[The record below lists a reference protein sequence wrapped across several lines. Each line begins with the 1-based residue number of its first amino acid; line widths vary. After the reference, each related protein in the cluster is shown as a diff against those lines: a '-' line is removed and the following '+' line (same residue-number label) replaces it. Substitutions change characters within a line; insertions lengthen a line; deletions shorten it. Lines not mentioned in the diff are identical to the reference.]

1 MPQQPHN
8 FILLSCSRTGC
19 SGVLGFL
26 APGTVIHTTRLSCP
40 VCGAVRTI
48 GVTKQAKESAALN
61 ISPVDNV
68 C

>member
-8 FILLSCSRTGC
+8 FILLSCPRTGC

-48 GVTKQAKESAALN
+48 HIADSKQARESATLN
-61 ISPVDNV
+61 VAGA
-68 C
+68 